1 MQFSSLV
8 ADGSSRGDVG
18 MQIAISHEVCA
29 VSRSCFILFWQ
40 NLKWEKISILEMGK
54 KLTFDMRLSALLVE
68 RACMQFSS
76 LVADGSSRGDVG
88 MQIAISHEVCA
99 VSRSC
104 FFYYG
109 KL

>member
-1 MQFSSLV
+1 MAKV
-8 ADGSSRGDVG
+8 
-18 MQIAISHEVCA
+18 
-29 VSRSCFILFWQ
+29 
-40 NLKWEKISILEMGK
+40 EMGK
-54 KLTFDMRLSALLVE
+54 YIHFANVKILIWK
-68 RACMQFSS
+68 

-109 KL
+109 KLQSVAGPVIQENGWLTVEDDLMSGGLLCFTTQ